1 MYKYMFE
8 GGKEQR
14 LNLVSHL
21 VFTDINIKAY
31 KKVFQAERL
40 KFGNNNINSYAE
52 KCKIIVTWEI
62 HLSKEPARKWDNWS
76 TKVREQGRWARLC

>member
-40 KFGNNNINSYAE
+40 KFGNNNILHWN
-52 KCKIIVTWEI
+52 
-62 HLSKEPARKWDNWS
+62 
-76 TKVREQGRWARLC
+76 EQKSLAADHILLLQKDGENCVL